1 MLEKDFLLLTGN
13 RLATMRLT
21 VEGAALMYTDE
32 VMQIYSR
39 AVKEE
44 CADDALALD
53 LLGAALF
60 SIKDQIIELQTAY
73 MQMFLQQEQHQ

>member
-1 MLEKDFLLLTGN
+1 MLEKDFLFLTGN
-13 RLATMRLT
+13 SLATMRLT

-44 CADDALALD
+44 NADDALALD

-73 MQMFLQQEQHQ
+73 MQMFLRQEQPQ